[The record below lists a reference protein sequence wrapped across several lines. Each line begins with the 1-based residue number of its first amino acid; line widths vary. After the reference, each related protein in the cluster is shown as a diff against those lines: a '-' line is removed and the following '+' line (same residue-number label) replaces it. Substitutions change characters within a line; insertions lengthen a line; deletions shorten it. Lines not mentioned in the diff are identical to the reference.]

1 MVSHSLF
8 DVLNLMCFDRNYFII
23 YLLSFL
29 YIFSAIFCCMF
40 FVFVAL
46 FTMTSDCVF
55 IYLILV
61 QEKKKKKFHIFKY
74 EVNKNGSKSKP
85 I

>member
-29 YIFSAIFCCMF
+29 YIFSAIFYCMF
-40 FVFVAL
+40 FVVVAL
-46 FTMTSDCVF
+46 LTMTSDCVF

-61 QEKKKKKFHIFKY
+61 QEKKNSHI
-74 EVNKNGSKSKP
+74 
-85 I
+85 